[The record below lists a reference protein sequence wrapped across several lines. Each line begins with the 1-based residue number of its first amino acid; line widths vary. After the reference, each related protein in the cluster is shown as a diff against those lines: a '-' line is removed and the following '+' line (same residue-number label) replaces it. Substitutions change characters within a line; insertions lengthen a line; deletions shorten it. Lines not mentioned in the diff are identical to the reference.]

1 MTTSGSPID
10 LIPRPDLEAR
20 TQAMGRRTQAEYLD
34 GAIPYLREHEPALWA
49 TLTALDDE
57 ETLEA
62 LLAYERLFFEG
73 LHRCHLRLQQG
84 LPLIPPLP
92 APAAA

>member
-49 TLTALDDE
+49 TLTALDEE

-62 LLAYERLFFEG
+62 LLAYERLFFNV
-73 LHRCHLRLQQG
+73 RDRLDAEIWIV
-84 LPLIPPLP
+84 L
-92 APAAA
+92 AAIGKGH